1 MLRRSQRTV
10 WCAVLLVLAATAPF
24 AQSAR
29 TREAGRV
36 DAARLMRDVESL
48 SAPALE
54 GRLSGTPGNKRA
66 QAFITAQFKDIGLE
80 PLNGTFEQKFSFKQ
94 SSRGTVT
101 EVPDATNLIGIVP
114 GTVERDRCVVVSA
127 HYDHLGVRN
136 GQVFRGADDNASGV
150 AGLLAI
156 ARWFRAHPARQSIL
170 FAAFDGEESG
180 LQGARHFVAHP
191 PFPLDRIST
200 VLNLDM
206 IGRGDKN
213 VLFVAG
219 THHYPAL
226 RPIVEDAA
234 RGRSISIAF
243 GHDQPNLP
251 PGDDW
256 TQSSD
261 HGPFHTAGVPFLYF
275 GVEDHPDYHKP
286 SDTADKIPR
295 AFYAEAVEMV
305 LSTVQRLADAG
316 GQPSPS
322 LRLGLAEALRAKAD
336 AAAPARQPQRGGT
349 LTPEEQRI
357 VAAVDAGNTQ
367 ALALLE
373 RVVNINSGSMNFAGV
388 RAVGDVLRAEL
399 EGLGFS
405 VRWIDGAP
413 FKRAGHLVAERPG
426 RGPRVLLIGHLDT
439 VFEPESPFQR
449 FERIDEKTARG
460 PGIIDMKGGDV
471 VMISALKALSAA
483 GSLDALQL
491 RVVLTGDEELTGE
504 PLSAAREALVSEAKR
519 ADIAIGFENGPGD
532 PRTAVIARRGTT
544 GWLLRVKAKPAHS
557 SQIFREDIGAG
568 AIYEAARILQAFRET
583 LGGEPHLTFNPG
595 VILGGTAV
603 DLDLAQ
609 ARGTAS
615 GKENVIAA
623 QATVMGDLRALSAGQ
638 FDSAKSRMREIVA
651 GSLPHAESTLT
662 FDEGYPPLAPGP
674 GNERLLALYDQASRD
689 VGAGPVGPVNPDRA
703 GAADVSFAAGH
714 VRMVLDGIGLMGHSD
729 HTPQETA
736 DLSTLPSQT
745 KRAALL
751 LHRIGQGAAGL

>member
-1 MLRRSQRTV
+1 MLTRPVKRVS
-10 WCAVLLVLAATAPF
+10 WCAVLLVLAATASF

-29 TREAGRV
+29 PRETGRV

-48 SAPALE
+48 AAPEME
-54 GRLSGTPGNKRA
+54 GRLAGTPGNKRA
-66 QAFITAQFKDIGLE
+66 QAFIAAQFKEIGLE
-80 PLNGTFEQKFSFKQ
+80 PLNGAFEQKFSFKQ
-94 SSRGTVT
+94 TSRGAAL
-101 EVPDATNLIGIVP
+101 EVPDAANLIALVR
-114 GTVERDRCVVVSA
+114 GTAERDRYVLVSA
-127 HYDHLGVRN
+127 HYDHLGVRS
-136 GQVFRGADDNASGV
+136 GQVYRGADDNASGV
-150 AGLLAI
+150 AGLLAA
-156 ARWFRAHPARQSIL
+156 ARWFRVHPPRQSVL
-170 FAAFDGEESG
+170 FVAFDAEEAG

-191 PFPLDRIST
+191 PMPLDRIST

-226 RPIVEDAA
+226 KPIVEDAA
-234 RGRSISIAF
+234 KGRSIAITF
-243 GHDQPNLP
+243 GHDQPGLP

-261 HGPFHTAGVPFLYF
+261 HGPFHTARVPFLYF
-275 GVEDHPDYHKP
+275 GVEDHSDYHKP

-295 AFYAEAVEMV
+295 AFYVEAVEMV
-305 LSTVQRLADAG
+305 LSTVQRLADASG
-316 GQPSPS
+316 
-322 LRLGLAEALRAKAD
+322 
-336 AAAPARQPQRGGT
+336 AAAPARQPRRGGA

-357 VAAVDAGNTQ
+357 VAAVDAGNAQ

-388 RAVGDVLRAEL
+388 RAVGDVFRAEL

-405 VRWIDGAP
+405 VRWIDGAA

-449 FERIDEKTARG
+449 FERVDEKTARG

-471 VMISALKALSAA
+471 VMISALKALKAA
-483 GSLDALQL
+483 GALDALQL

-504 PLSAAREALVSEAKR
+504 PLSAAREALVAEARR
-519 ADIAIGFENGPGD
+519 ADVAIGFENGPGD

-557 SQIFREDIGAG
+557 SQIFREDIGSG

-603 DLDLAQ
+603 DLDLAL

-623 QATVMGDLRALSAGQ
+623 QATVLGDLRALSAAQ
-638 FDSAKSRMREIVA
+638 FDSAKARMREIVA
-651 GSLPHAESTLT
+651 RALPHAESTLT

-674 GNERLLALYDQASRD
+674 GNERLLALYDEASRD

-714 VRMVLDGIGLMGHSD
+714 VKAVLDGIGLMGHSD

-751 LHRIGQGAAGL
+751 LHRLGQGAAGL

>member
-1 MLRRSQRTV
+1 MLRRPVKRAVGCS
-10 WCAVLLVLAATAPF
+10 WCAVLLVLTATAPA

-29 TREAGRV
+29 PRETGRV
-36 DAARLMRDVESL
+36 DAARLMRDVEAL
-48 SAPALE
+48 SAPEME

-66 QAFITAQFKDIGLE
+66 QAFIAAQFKDIGLE
-80 PLNGTFEQKFSFKQ
+80 PLNGAFEQKFSFKKTT
-94 SSRGTVT
+94 RGTVQD
-101 EVPDATNLIGIVP
+101 VPDAANLMALVG
-114 GTVERDRCVVVSA
+114 GTAERDRYVVVSA
-127 HYDHLGVRN
+127 HYDHLGVRG
-136 GQVFRGADDNASGV
+136 GQVYRGADDNASGV
-150 AGLLAI
+150 AAMLAA
-156 ARWFRAHPARQSIL
+156 ARWFRAHPPRQSLL
-170 FAAFDGEESG
+170 FVAFDAEEEG

-191 PFPLDRIST
+191 PVPLDRIST

-206 IGRGDKN
+206 VGRGDKN
-213 VLFVAG
+213 VLFVTG

-226 RPIVEDAA
+226 KPIVEDAA
-234 RGRSISIAF
+234 RGRSITITF
-243 GHDQPNLP
+243 GHDQPGLP

-261 HGPFHTAGVPFLYF
+261 HGPFHTARVPFLYF

-305 LSTVQRLADAG
+305 LSTVQRLADASG
-316 GQPSPS
+316 
-322 LRLGLAEALRAKAD
+322 
-336 AAAPARQPQRGGT
+336 AAAPPRQPQQGGA
-349 LTPEEQRI
+349 LTPAEQRI
-357 VAAVDAGNTQ
+357 VAAVDAGNAQ

-373 RVVNINSGSMNFAGV
+373 RVVNINSGSMNFPGV
-388 RAVGDVLRAEL
+388 RAVGDVFRGEL
-399 EGLGFS
+399 ESLGFT
-405 VRWIDGAP
+405 VRWIDGAA

-439 VFEPESPFQR
+439 VFEPDSPFQK
-449 FERIDEKTARG
+449 FERVGDTTARG
-460 PGIIDMKGGDV
+460 PGVIDMKGGDV
-471 VMISALKALSAA
+471 VMISALKALKAA
-483 GSLDALQL
+483 GALDALQL

-504 PLSAAREALVSEAKR
+504 PLSAAREALVSEAKK

-595 VILGGTAV
+595 VILGGTAA
-603 DLDLAQ
+603 DLDVAL

-623 QATVMGDLRALSAGQ
+623 QAVVMGDLRALSAAQ
-638 FDSAKSRMREIVA
+638 FDSATARMREIVA
-651 GSLPHAESTLT
+651 KSLPHAESTLT

-714 VRMVLDGIGLMGHSD
+714 VKMVLDGIGLMGHSD

-736 DLSTLPSQT
+736 DLTTLPSQT

-751 LHRIGQGAAGL
+751 LHRLGQGAAGL

>member
-316 GQPSPS
+316 GQPSPR